1 MAHKK
6 GVGSTRNGRDS
17 NPQYLGI
24 KRGDG
29 SQVRAGTIILRQHG
43 TKIRPGSNVGLGN
56 DYTIYAVVDGTV
68 RFKSTAHSRSTVSV
82 VPAVRTAT
90 EAAS

>member
-17 NPQYLGI
+17 KPQYLGI
-24 KRGDG
+24 KKGDG
-29 SQVRAGTIILRQHG
+29 CVVRAGMIIVRQHG
-43 TKIRPGSNVGLGN
+43 TKIKPGTNVGLGN
-56 DYTIYAVVDGTV
+56 DYTIYAALDGTV

-82 VPAVRTAT
+82 VPEEVVQAQV
-90 EAAS
+90 S